1 MKPAAN
7 NVPEDQSQRLDTWL
21 WASRFYK
28 SRKISS
34 DEIKAGHVLV
44 NGKRGKPAKL
54 VKVDDVLRIRRVNQ
68 LFTVVIAGLSEK
80 RLGAPLAAALY
91 EETEQ
96 SRSEREEKAVAA
108 RMQRESIRYD
118 RARPSSRDRRKM
130 TRIKNQPEGFDQ

>member
-1 MKPAAN
+1 M
-7 NVPEDQSQRLDTWL
+7 
-21 WASRFYK
+21 
-28 SRKISS
+28 
-34 DEIKAGHVLV
+34 LV

-91 EETEQ
+91 EETKQ
-96 SRSEREEKAVAA
+96 SRSEREEKAAAA

-130 TRIKNQPEGFDQ
+130 TRIKNQPESFDQ